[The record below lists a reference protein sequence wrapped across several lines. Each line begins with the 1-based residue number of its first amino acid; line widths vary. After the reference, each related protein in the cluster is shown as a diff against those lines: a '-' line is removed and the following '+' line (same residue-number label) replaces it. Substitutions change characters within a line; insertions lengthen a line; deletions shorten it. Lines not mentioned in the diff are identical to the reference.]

1 MNRFE
6 YGSCQL
12 MYGESRLS
20 SAKNVRLYDG
30 DTKTAFEGGDILLTS
45 HRLLWTSPNDTSFCL
60 SLTLKYVVFLEE
72 EIPGAF
78 SFTRSSKI
86 VLHLS
91 SPSPDR
97 EPGPIQT
104 SLNNFIKLSFKDGL
118 NDYFVKEFRNALSA
132 KRWEFVSPGNQQPI
146 QNQKP
151 VPTIKTRTGIVG
163 IERGLQEKQKETEK
177 TISIAFQDLSKL
189 MDKAKEMV
197 NLSKVI
203 STKIREKQ
211 GSITEDETV
220 QFKSYLL
227 SLGIDDP
234 VTRESVSSESK
245 YIEKLGKEIVD
256 ILESP
261 VREQGG
267 MMSLT
272 DAYCRVN
279 RARGLELVSPEDLY
293 RACRRLITPLKL
305 RVFDSGVMVLQLSEQ
320 DDSVTVEDTEAT
332 IKAHGSLTAQELSQM
347 LGISMLLAK
356 ERLLTTEKFG
366 KICRDESIEGVRFYP
381 NLFLDNEMVA

>member
-6 YGSCQL
+6 FGSSEIDSD
-12 MYGESRLS
+12 ESLVCLAS
-20 SAKNVRLYDG
+20 NVTLYDG
-30 DTKTAFEGGDILLTS
+30 DTKTALEDGEIALTS
-45 HRLLWTSPNDTSFCL
+45 HRLIWTSPFDSSLCL
-60 SLTLKYVVFLEE
+60 SLSLKYVVSCEE
-72 EIPGAF
+72 EKRVF
-78 SFTRSSKI
+78 SFLRSPKI

-91 SPSPDR
+91 PPSSDKGR
-97 EPGPIQT
+97 GPVQT
-104 SLNNFIKLSFKDGL
+104 TPTNFIKLSYN
-118 NDYFVKEFRNALSA
+118 NDLHYYLLPALRKALSA
-132 KRWEFVSPGNQQPI
+132 KRWTFISPEIPQPI
-146 QNQKP
+146 QEP
-151 VPTIKTRTGIVG
+151 ELTIKTRTGIVG
-163 IERGLQEKQKETEK
+163 IERGLHEKQKETEK
-177 TISIAFQDLSKL
+177 TISIAFQDLSIL

-245 YIEKLGKEIVD
+245 YIEKLGKEVVD

-261 VREQGG
+261 IKEQGG
-267 MMSLT
+267 MMSLS

-293 RACRRLITPLKL
+293 RACRRLTTPLKL

-320 DDSVTVEDTEAT
+320 DDSVTVEDTEAA
-332 IKAHGSLTAQELSQM
+332 IKVNGSLTAQELSQM

-381 NLFLDNEMVA
+381 NLFLENDMVT